1 MSCPSSK
8 TLVIPYSGVGYNL
21 ATADNKNNAEIKIL
35 EIRVIFF
42 ISIYLTLLMQKQH
55 SLAYLNNLHQFLQK
69 LMYYHHYLLFA

>member
-42 ISIYLTLLMQKQH
+42 ISIYLT
-55 SLAYLNNLHQFLQK
+55 
-69 LMYYHHYLLFA
+69 